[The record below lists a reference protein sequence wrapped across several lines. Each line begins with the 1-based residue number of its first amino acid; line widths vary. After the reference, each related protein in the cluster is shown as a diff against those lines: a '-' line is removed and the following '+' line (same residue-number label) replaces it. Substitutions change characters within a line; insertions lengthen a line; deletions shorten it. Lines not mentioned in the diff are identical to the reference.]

1 MLPNTI
7 HLSLGFGKYNSVT
20 RILGILL
27 ANKISNRLVQG
38 SAGAWDITYNGY
50 TIGNGPFQT
59 LSKQATMD
67 TGTSY
72 IYLDERLV
80 SAYWAQV
87 TGATPDPTQEA
98 YVFPC
103 SSALP
108 PLTLS
113 IGDYN
118 AVIPGTYLNSFALGN
133 GSKWS
138 TISLSND
145 RLADLFN
152 KCAMEAFKTIPSM
165 RCRSLVPLL

>member
-1 MLPNTI
+1 MIPNTI
-7 HLSLGFGKYNSVT
+7 HLSLTFRKYNSAT

-27 ANKISNRLVQG
+27 ANKISNRVADPSG
-38 SAGAWDITYNGY
+38 TGAWSFIYNGY
-50 TIGNGPFQT
+50 TIGNGPFQA
-59 LSKQATMD
+59 LSKDAIMD
-67 TGTSY
+67 TGTAW
-72 IYLDERLV
+72 IYLDDSIV

-113 IGDYN
+113 IGSYN
-118 AVIPGTYLNSFALGN
+118 AFIPGTYLNSFELGN

-138 TISLSND
+138 TISLSKD

-152 KCAMEAFKTIPSM
+152 
-165 RCRSLVPLL
+165 

>member
-1 MLPNTI
+1 MLPNTF
-7 HLSLGFGKYNSVT
+7 HLSLTFRKYNSVT

-27 ANKISNRLVQG
+27 ANKMSNRLADQ
-38 SAGAWDITYNGY
+38 SGAWDLIYIGY
-50 TIGNGPFQT
+50 TIGSGPFQGI
-59 LSKQATMD
+59 SKQATMD
-67 TGTSY
+67 TGTAL
-72 IYLDERLV
+72 IYLDHTLV

-98 YVFPC
+98 YIFPC
-103 SSALP
+103 SSTLP
-108 PLTLS
+108 SLTLR

-145 RLADLFN
+145 RLANLYN
-152 KCAMEAFKTIPSM
+152 
-165 RCRSLVPLL
+165 

>member
-1 MLPNTI
+1 M
-7 HLSLGFGKYNSVT
+7 YNSVT

-27 ANKISNRLVQG
+27 ANKISNRLADE
-38 SAGAWDITYNGY
+38 SGAWDFIYSGY
-50 TIGNGPFQT
+50 TIGNGPFQA

-67 TGTSY
+67 TGTSL
-72 IYLDERLV
+72 IFLDTNLV

-87 TGATPDPTQEA
+87 TGATLDPIENA
-98 YVFPC
+98 YIFPC

-113 IGDYN
+113 IGTYN
-118 AVIPGTYLNSFALGN
+118 AVIPGTYLNAHVLEN
-133 GSKWS
+133 GRKWS

-152 KCAMEAFKTIPSM
+152 
-165 RCRSLVPLL
+165 